1 MTRALIVL
9 GATAAVAA
17 AGVLAAP
24 APPVLSFRV
33 FSHTNLPLSDVT
45 WTGSRFLYATETI
58 GELAVSGPTGSPIA
72 PLATIPQE
80 VEEVRCVPSP
90 GAHGFAAGDVYCHAP
105 RGTIWR
111 IGADG
116 STHVFATLPETQQ
129 QDGTLAFDRQGG
141 FGFAMLVATGGSGS
155 DGGNVYALDAAGS
168 IRTLGAYPGP
178 GGADGI
184 ELAPSRFGS
193 AANDLLLA
201 IDSTGN
207 PSTYGAVLAM
217 KPDGSV
223 RRLVALPEGI
233 NPIVAIGRADAP
245 HGRAT
250 AGLYVADTKSTN
262 VFRAP
267 AAQLRRYAG
276 SVMVGTETTARLWI
290 VEPSGAGY
298 RAVPVR
304 HNLPGDAAWNL
315 EGGSW
320 VG

>member
-1 MTRALIVL
+1 MTRALALLV
-9 GATAAVAA
+9 ATAAAATAA
-17 AGVLAAP
+17 ASATP
-24 APPVLSFRV
+24 APPTLSFRV

-58 GELAVSGPTGSPIA
+58 GALAVSGPTGSPIA

-80 VEEVRCVPSP
+80 VEEVRCAPSP

-116 STHVFATLPETQQ
+116 STHVLATLPETQQ
-129 QDGTLAFDRQGG
+129 QDGTLAFDTHGS
-141 FGFAMLVATGGSGS
+141 FGFALLVSSGGSGG

-168 IRTLGAYPGP
+168 VRTIGAYPGP

-184 ELAPSRFGS
+184 ELASSRFGS
-193 AANDLLLA
+193 AANDLLIA
-201 IDSTGN
+201 IDGTA
-207 PSTYGAVLAM
+207 YGAVLAM

-223 RRLVALPEGI
+223 RRLVALPEGL
-233 NPIVAIGRADAP
+233 NPIVAIGRRDAP
-245 HGRAT
+245 RGAAG
-250 AGLYVADTKSTN
+250 AGLYLADTKSTN
-262 VFRAP
+262 VFRAS
-267 AAQLRRYAG
+267 AAQLTRYAG
-276 SVMVGTETTARLWI
+276 SVLVGTETTARLWI
-290 VEPSGAGY
+290 IRPSGAGF

-304 HNLPGDAAWNL
+304 HNLGGGTTWNL